1 MRGILSCSATICVN
15 NVSGICSASTIHIS
29 GADAHKSEATQ
40 CETFDERGL
49 KNSLTNVLNMNV
61 VGEFKQVFSSDS
73 IEMSPRI
80 KCEAVNCK
88 YNKEE
93 LCIAKNI
100 LVDVIEECGIKKTPL
115 CIERTQCETF
125 EEK

>member
-15 NVSGICSASTIHIS
+15 NVSGICSASTIEIS
-29 GADAHKSEATQ
+29 GAGAHNSEATQ

-61 VGEFKQVFSSDS
+61 VGEFRQVFNSDS

-88 YNKEE
+88 HNEEE

-100 LVDVIEECGIKKTPL
+100 LVDVIEDCGIKKTPL

-125 EEK
+125 EE